1 MFAGKSRRAAAE
13 DLGISRL
20 PLCLEPW
27 QSYYILRRGIMPCC
41 YGNPVLAPMTEYAR
55 MWNSAELQEIRSFLS
70 RGELSPYCH
79 KSLGCPIVQR
89 VLAKKAAEHPP
100 PPPRPAALRFIN
112 RLFFRL
118 PGRLWR
124 SFGRRSQRGLMPRN
138 TG

>member
-1 MFAGKSRRAAAE
+1 MPGRKPRTERAD
-13 DLGISRL
+13 DLGLGRL

-41 YGNPVLAPMTEYAR
+41 YGNPVLAPMAEFGP
-55 MWNSAELQEIRSFLS
+55 MWNSPELQEIRSYLA

-79 KSLGCPIVQR
+79 QSQGCPIVQR
-89 VLAKKAAEHPP
+89 VLAKKANEPPP
-100 PPPRPAALRFIN
+100 PPPRPAALRAVN

-124 SFGRRSQRGLMPRN
+124 AFGGRRNEKP
-138 TG
+138 